1 MFLATHLPPPLS
13 SSATALSVESAAES
27 TPTAAAA
34 ALEHFD
40 NIIRM
45 ALGRSTFG
53 VGPDGNPR
61 PWYSLSMDDIIASAT
76 FLLFFLVVYMVA
88 LICKLVLGMV
98 LLRFARNRY
107 RTMKEREQLSLD
119 TKGKRVGGWGMIEV
133 DDEKKKIIYESDL
146 EGRKAMQER
155 EKKAAEKEKAG
166 DKKGVDF
173 ERVTRYEMAAK
184 RIW

>member
-1 MFLATHLPPPLS
+1 
-13 SSATALSVESAAES
+13 
-27 TPTAAAA
+27 
-34 ALEHFD
+34 
-40 NIIRM
+40 
-45 ALGRSTFG
+45 
-53 VGPDGNPR
+53 
-61 PWYSLSMDDIIASAT
+61 
-76 FLLFFLVVYMVA
+76 MVA